1 MCPHGRAHLH
11 HLANTIE
18 SFICGGNAVLCQI
31 TLTTCYYYAASQYYV
46 RKCELLLPTEYWCT
60 DYSPEDNSPVIMIA
74 LCNTADHYIFGLWFL
89 SIFFFFY
96 SSPNLS
102 KKVAKNRHLGTIA
115 QLVFASKARI
125 DSRKTFKHNISS
137 TRSHNMV
144 NFGPLTADIGS
155 GVWGTPENFNGFRV
169 LASLLQRRHS
179 PEANQ
184 TLHDL
189 WSSPWLVHH
198 IYIFGGSCPWR
209 NFATC
214 KIHFAYKSC
223 VFLYWHRYCM
233 ALQQW
238 DQPKFVAW
246 YKERNYRTV
255 AEAPAPPIFGWA
267 AITLGIG
274 PHSSYYYY
282 DR

>member
-1 MCPHGRAHLH
+1 MH

-137 TRSHNMV
+137 TRSHHMV

-155 GVWGTPENFNGFRV
+155 GVWGTPENFNGFCV
-169 LASLLQRRHS
+169 LAALLQRRHS

-198 IYIFGGSCPWR
+198 IYIFGGSCPLAEFCHVQNSLCVQILR
-209 NFATC
+209 SPIVAALPHGTPAVGQPNFAALSGGR
-214 KIHFAYKSC
+214 H
-223 VFLYWHRYCM
+223 LYCLLYTSPSPR
-233 ALQQW
+233 
-238 DQPKFVAW
+238 D
-246 YKERNYRTV
+246 
-255 AEAPAPPIFGWA
+255 
-267 AITLGIG
+267 
-274 PHSSYYYY
+274 
-282 DR
+282 